1 MNDLYLYH
9 AILISYKT
17 YTYHRLNQCPTYPKG
32 KLEAVLT
39 QSLCCKARLLHYF
52 PATTT
57 DGDTDVGK
65 REHQNNSAIDD
76 KIDNDTDYSSWCGW
90 HNDHGS
96 LTGLVPA
103 MYLNADGEEVPSP
116 DPAAGLYIKS
126 RSGDLVHVQVPPN
139 ALCYQIGETSQIHT
153 GGILQATPH
162 AVRGCSSTVEAA
174 KGVSRETLA
183 VFMEPEYHGDMEL
196 PEGRTLEQ
204 TQRKEAERHLP
215 SSVRVLRSRWKKGMN
230 FGEFSEA
237 TFQAFH

>member
-1 MNDLYLYH
+1 M
-9 AILISYKT
+9 
-17 YTYHRLNQCPTYPKG
+17 
-32 KLEAVLT
+32 
-39 QSLCCKARLLHYF
+39 LHYF
-52 PATTT
+52 PATN
-57 DGDTDVGK
+57 DSDTDSKQKKNGGLASDK
-65 REHQNNSAIDD
+65 DGNNND
-76 KIDNDTDYSSWCGW
+76 DTDYSSWCGW

-116 DPAAGLYIKS
+116 DPGAGLYIKS

-139 ALCYQIGETSQIHT
+139 ALCYQIGETSQIHS

-174 KGVSRETLA
+174 RGVSRETLA
-183 VFMEPEYHGDMEL
+183 VFMEPEYHGDMDL